1 MKSEIVKRIIAA
13 VSCVAVMAQPL
24 MLTSCKGKNKGAQKP
39 ADYGSFGSDIAR
51 EIAAKFPDR
60 RAYSSGESQ
69 TGEYIGEKIKE
80 LGYQP
85 EVQSFQ
91 GSGGSSNNYIV
102 KIQGTGF
109 YCARDDGS
117 FELEHRIAVIG
128 THYDAALLPEYI
140 EEEEDDEDEYDE
152 DEDYDEEDDE
162 EDGDEDDDEEEDDD
176 SEETSPVKYSFDG
189 ISDNASGTAC
199 ILTALMAYKD
209 YTNVGYDVWFV
220 FFGAGTDDFRGAAAF
235 YDSLSQDEKNSLD
248 VMYDVDSLYSGDKIY
263 ASSGY
268 QSLVPGKKYELRRK
282 LYQSYD
288 VCFANTL
295 YTNYGFDLYY
305 NESGIKTDIDDDG
318 DNEIFKEIPKNASD
332 FKVFD
337 DKMIPVVYFESYEYN
352 FTAMKQLKETKNLSL
367 QDFGGNVRR
376 TPADCSYFL
385 DSVLIEEDYDR
396 NGDGEIDC
404 SGDRLQIRI
413 NCVAFI
419 IVESL
424 LKGSDKGMTPS
435 EYEAY
440 RIEQTRQPY
449 QSETAPA
456 GQI

>member
-1 MKSEIVKRIIAA
+1 MKSSFVKKVIAV

-24 MLTSCKGKNKGAQKP
+24 MLTSCKGKDKGTDKP

-51 EIAAKFPDR
+51 EIAGKFPDR
-60 RAYSSGESQ
+60 RAYSSGESR
-69 TGEYIGEKIKE
+69 TGDYIEEKLKE

-91 GSGGSSNNYIV
+91 GPDGGSSKNYIV
-102 KIQGTGF
+102 KIAGTGF

-117 FELEHRIAVIG
+117 FELEHRVAVIG
-128 THYDAALLPEYI
+128 THYDASLLPEYI
-140 EEEEDDEDEYDE
+140 DEEEEYDDE
-152 DEDYDEEDDE
+152 DEDYDEDYDDEDDE
-162 EDGDEDDDEEEDDD
+162 DEDEDDDEDDD
-176 SEETSPVKYSFDG
+176 EDEYEETREEKYVFDG

-199 ILTALMAYKD
+199 LLTALMAFKD
-209 YTNVGYDVWFV
+209 YKNVGYDVWFV
-220 FFGAGTDDFRGAAAF
+220 FFGAGTDDFRGAEQF
-235 YDSLSQDEKNSLD
+235 CQSLSRDELDSID

-268 QSLVPGKKYELRRK
+268 KSLVPGKRYEMRRK
-282 LYQSYD
+282 LYQAYD

-305 NESGIKTDIDDDG
+305 NESGIKTDLDEDG
-318 DNEIFKEIPKNASD
+318 NSDIFKEMPKNVSD

-337 DKMIPVVYFESYEYN
+337 DRMIPVVYFESYEYN
-352 FTAMKQLKETKNLSL
+352 FTSMNQMKETKNLSL

-376 TPADCSYFL
+376 TPSDCSYFL
-385 DSVLIEEDYDR
+385 DSVLVEEDYDR

-419 IVESL
+419 LLESL

-440 RIEQTRQPY
+440 RVEQTRQTY
-449 QSETAPA
+449 SSESSP
-456 GQI
+456 I